1 MTGDAGSRVAAWDWA
16 CGMGAPGRA
25 GARAWRGPAAVR
37 LCDRVIRENHQ
48 MRSRHRVTSVCGTCR
63 PCAAGA
69 GNRVSR
75 RNWDYLTH
83 IQRPESLP
91 HSMRRRLRLPV
102 PSHLRPLI
110 TPPPH
115 PRRFSPPL
123 TPLPPSPNPISPQ
136 RPPPQ
141 PAGAAADPSSPEHH
155 GDVIKR
161 VVSAAHAV
169 ALPSPLAA
177 RPSSPSLSSPPLHAG
192 RDRPPLASNKLCASP
207 LLPPL
212 NHRRHRRPVRRP
224 YAGQRRRAATPV

>member
-1 MTGDAGSRVAAWDWA
+1 
-16 CGMGAPGRA
+16 MGAPGIVYLE
-25 GARAWRGPAAVR
+25 GIGIISLISNVQ
-37 LCDRVIRENHQ
+37 N
-48 MRSRHRVTSVCGTCR
+48 RSRIA
-63 PCAAGA
+63 CAVAFA
-69 GNRVSR
+69 F
-75 RNWDYLTH
+75 
-83 IQRPESLP
+83 
-91 HSMRRRLRLPV
+91 PV

-136 RPPPQ
+136 RPLPIHHRRNTMET
-141 PAGAAADPSSPEHH
+141 SS
-155 GDVIKR
+155 
-161 VVSAAHAV
+161 SASSRP
-169 ALPSPLAA
+169 LPSPLAA